1 MARKLPVIVFIV
13 VLLAYTLYPGVEAVR
28 QASVT
33 APIMATAPASEA
45 DAAEETVEFDVTA
58 APSDADVGEDV
69 PDGTSVN
76 APAPSAT
83 ALLGDIVVRYT
94 PTPAP
99 TLAPT
104 PVPTPEPTPIAMGM
118 NSPYVSELQQK
129 LQVLGFLMDKPD
141 GIYGKGTEDAVKA
154 LQEYLNA
161 MEAGSGASA
170 TFEDESIYG
179 DGVVEA
185 LSSGVEAAEETPA
198 PTLEPTPTP
207 APPYPVTGIV
217 DGKLMQALSDGI
229 PVYRE
234 TITNGSSG
242 LDTQRVQRRLAS
254 MNYLYK
260 GADGVFGE
268 NTAKGL
274 TYFQKINDIP
284 QTSIADEVTQK
295 LLFSENAVASDRPYH
310 PYSIKVDV
318 SEQRVYVYAWSGD
331 GYKKLVKKFKCS
343 TGLPGT
349 ATPLGTYQD
358 STGPGNR
365 WHYFKKF
372 SCWAQYAFYI
382 QGDIMFH
389 SVIFE
394 KKGGKPT
401 SGSVRNLGRR
411 ASHGCVRL
419 AVKDA
424 KWLWENCESGTTIKV
439 QK

>member
-1 MARKLPVIVFIV
+1 MARKLPVIVFIA
-13 VLLAYTLYPGVEAVR
+13 VLLVYTLYPGVEAVR
-28 QASVT
+28 QTSVT
-33 APIMATAPASEA
+33 LPVAATTPASQA
-45 DAAEETVEFDVTA
+45 DTAEETVDFEATA
-58 APSDADVGEDV
+58 APSEVDVGSDTADHTPV
-69 PDGTSVN
+69 K

-83 ALLGDIVVRYT
+83 PLLGDIVVRYT

-104 PVPTPEPTPIAMGM
+104 PIPTPEPTPIAMGM

-141 GIYGKGTEDAVKA
+141 GIYGKGTEEAVKD
-154 LQEYLNA
+154 LQSYLNA
-161 MEAGSGASA
+161 VSTGSGASA
-170 TFEDESIYG
+170 AFTDESLYG

-185 LSSGVEAAEETPA
+185 LSSGVETGEETPA

-207 APPYPVTGIV
+207 APPYPVTGVV

-234 TITNGSSG
+234 TITSGSSG

-260 GADGVFGE
+260 GADGVFGD

-274 TYFQKINDIP
+274 TYFQKINGIP
-284 QTSIADEVTQK
+284 QTGIADEVTQK

-310 PYSIKVDV
+310 AYSIKVDV

-349 ATPLGTYQD
+349 STPLGTYQD
-358 STGPGNR
+358 STGPGRR

-394 KKGGKPT
+394 KKGGRPT

-424 KWLWENCESGTTIKV
+424 KWIWEHIEAGTTIKI